1 MTYQGHHKRF
11 INDLY
16 GKCNEVTAGHF
27 SVQFI
32 RKACIA
38 AKTTRKVLAFR
49 NMRIN
54 PDAQLGFLRA
64 VEHVSPDQL
73 VSIDG
78 LVQSH
83 SDFNPRRGYSVR
95 GQRAVE
101 RQIVIRDISFAVMIA
116 CRNAG
121 KDIQKKVNCLTLL
134 LNFAKEEF
142 AKESFSYV
150 KKLTS
155 ALVFFFKML
164 AAIPY
169 ADASGRYPNFPTEK
183 LGIILMLIVCNQ

>member
-1 MTYQGHHKRF
+1 
-11 INDLY
+11 
-16 GKCNEVTAGHF
+16 
-27 SVQFI
+27 
-32 RKACIA
+32 
-38 AKTTRKVLAFR
+38 
-49 NMRIN
+49 MRIN

-121 KDIQKKVNCLTLL
+121 KDIQKK
-134 LNFAKEEF
+134 
-142 AKESFSYV
+142 SH
-150 KKLTS
+150 
-155 ALVFFFKML
+155 LVFYNKTGF
-164 AAIPY
+164 
-169 ADASGRYPNFPTEK
+169 S
-183 LGIILMLIVCNQ
+183 